1 MKRLSL
7 LIIILL
13 VASILFSCGQET
25 KSLKEE
31 IKMLKDEN
39 AFLKAENVGLKKE
52 IEELYKKL
60 EGHGQ
65 QKVSRKT
72 RSWENK
78 KLKNCQKPNIPGPCH
93 FFYEQQMIS
102 LCR

>member
-13 VASILFSCGQET
+13 VPSILFSCGQET

-31 IKMLKDEN
+31 IKMLKEEN

-60 EGHGQ
+60 EGHRTA
-65 QKVSRKT
+65 KSIP
-72 RSWENK
+72 EDK
-78 KLKNCQKPNIPGPCH
+78 KLGK
-93 FFYEQQMIS
+93 
-102 LCR
+102 

>member
-13 VASILFSCGQET
+13 VPSILFSCGQET

-31 IKMLKDEN
+31 IKMLKEEN

-60 EGHGQ
+60 EGHRAS
-65 QKVSRKT
+65 KNIP
-72 RSWENK
+72 EDK
-78 KLKNCQKPNIPGPCH
+78 KLGK
-93 FFYEQQMIS
+93 
-102 LCR
+102 

>member
-7 LIIILL
+7 LTILL
-13 VASILFSCGQET
+13 LVFMMLFSCGQET

-31 IKMLKDEN
+31 TKMLKEEN

-60 EGHGQ
+60 ETHGAVKSIQ
-65 QKVSRKT
+65 
-72 RSWENK
+72 EDK
-78 KLKNCQKPNIPGPCH
+78 KLGK
-93 FFYEQQMIS
+93 
-102 LCR
+102 

>member
-1 MKRLSL
+1 MKQLSL
-7 LIIILL
+7 PIIILF

-31 IKMLKDEN
+31 VKMLKEEN

-60 EGHGQ
+60 EGHGPA
-65 QKVSRKT
+65 KSIL
-72 RSWENK
+72 EDK
-78 KLKNCQKPNIPGPCH
+78 KLG
-93 FFYEQQMIS
+93 
-102 LCR
+102 R